1 MFFNCQPG
9 IFEEHLG
16 SATQIQPNELKI
28 QKRQLCLDENV
39 YVVESVHSDIVF
51 KGL

>member
-9 IFEEHLG
+9 IFENIWDL
-16 SATQIQPNELKI
+16 QLRYNQNELKI